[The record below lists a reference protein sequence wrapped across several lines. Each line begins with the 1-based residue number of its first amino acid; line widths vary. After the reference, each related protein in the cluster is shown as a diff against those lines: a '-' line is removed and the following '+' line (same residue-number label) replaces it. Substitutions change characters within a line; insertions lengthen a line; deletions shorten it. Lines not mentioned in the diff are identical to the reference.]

1 LVGDL
6 RARLPEAV
14 SEELAMH
21 ELTFHQPEV
30 RALLNS
36 RYGEQPATTAGSP
49 TTTGNPMT
57 RRNMRNENARHEA
70 VLSASTTG
78 FREVSPEVD
87 TVTPRDSM
95 RELGANSIDRAEIIT
110 ATMERLD
117 ISLPLV
123 EFAEAANIGDIVAIM
138 SRAGARS

>member
-1 LVGDL
+1 
-6 RARLPEAV
+6 
-14 SEELAMH
+14 
-21 ELTFHQPEV
+21 
-30 RALLNS
+30 
-36 RYGEQPATTAGSP
+36 
-49 TTTGNPMT
+49 
-57 RRNMRNENARHEA
+57 MRNENARHEE
-70 VLSASTTG
+70 VPSAFTTVFG
-78 FREVSPEVD
+78 EVIPEVG